1 MYAHEQ
7 HDDRPLPDAPR
18 TDHGPGRQR
27 GRYQP
32 GPPAA
37 RAFTDRLTPAP
48 CPDRADTFVLV
59 VSELVTNA
67 LRHGG
72 GAFTLRLNAHPD
84 AIEVAVDDDGPQL
97 PRMRTPDRTGAG
109 GGFGW
114 PMVNHLARTTAITRR
129 AAGGKTVIALLP
141 R

>member
-1 MYAHEQ
+1 MNSTTIA
-7 HDDRPLPDAPR
+7 LSR
-18 TDHGPGRQR
+18 TPHGPTTVRGDSAAGISQARQ
-27 GRYQP
+27 
-32 GPPAA
+32 AA

-129 AAGGKTVIALLP
+129 AAGGKTVTALLP

>member
-1 MYAHEQ
+1 MSSTKITISQTPPMPATVRGDSAAGISQ
-7 HDDRPLPDAPR
+7 A
-18 TDHGPGRQR
+18 RQ
-27 GRYQP
+27 
-32 GPPAA
+32 AV
-37 RAFTDRLTPAP
+37 RAFADRLTPAP
-48 CPDRADTFVLV
+48 CPDMADTCVLV

-72 GAFTLRLNAHPD
+72 GTFTLRLNAHPD
-84 AIEVAVDDDGPQL
+84 AIEIAVDDTSPRL
-97 PRMRTPDRTGAG
+97 PRMRTPDLTGAG

-129 AAGGKTVIALLP
+129 TAGGKTVTAFLP